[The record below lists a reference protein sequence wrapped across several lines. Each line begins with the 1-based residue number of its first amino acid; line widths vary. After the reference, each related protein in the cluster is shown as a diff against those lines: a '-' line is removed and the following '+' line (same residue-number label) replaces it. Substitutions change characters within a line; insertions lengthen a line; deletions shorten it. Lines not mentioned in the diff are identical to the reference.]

1 MEVKVNAYAKI
12 NLMLDIIAKR
22 TDSYHDLFMVM
33 QSVSTHDIVTVSE
46 NRSKAITI
54 SCKTEGIPL
63 DEKNICWKAAQAFFK
78 YTKTK
83 NKGIHIDIKKKN
95 SARRGACWRKRGW
108 RCRYNRA

>member
-22 TDSYHDLFMVM
+22 TDSYHDLFMIM

-46 NRSKAITI
+46 NRSKTITI

-78 YTKTK
+78 YTK
-83 NKGIHIDIKKKN
+83 KN
-95 SARRGACWRKRGW
+95 SACRGACWRKRGW